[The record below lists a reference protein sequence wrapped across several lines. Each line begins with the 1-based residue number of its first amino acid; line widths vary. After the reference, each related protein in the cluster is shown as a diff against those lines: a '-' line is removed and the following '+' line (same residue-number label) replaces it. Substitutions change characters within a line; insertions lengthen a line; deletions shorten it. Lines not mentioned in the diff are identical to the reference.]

1 MEIEIIE
8 NTTNVR
14 HCNTSDDCYKI
25 YRDVNMECVTQT
37 TSVQKRSHGT
47 SFGICKYPGCKRN
60 NDNCYHGELCI
71 KNNCVPVSEVI
82 CYELSSAVKEK
93 NKIYRKISWH
103 WCMSICNLIFIF
115 SRLIVSVAK
124 TEIVLAILDVML
136 DVIFAY
142 KNTVRIQ
149 VNAQEIPFVKQ
160 VSMILMEIP
169 K

>member
-1 MEIEIIE
+1 
-8 NTTNVR
+8 
-14 HCNTSDDCYKI
+14 
-25 YRDVNMECVTQT
+25 
-37 TSVQKRSHGT
+37 
-47 SFGICKYPGCKRN
+47 
-60 NDNCYHGELCI
+60 
-71 KNNCVPVSEVI
+71 
-82 CYELSSAVKEK
+82 
-93 NKIYRKISWH
+93 
-103 WCMSICNLIFIF
+103 MSICNLIFIF
-115 SRLIVSVAK
+115 SLLIVSVAK